1 MPKLPSQ
8 ISTGVHNEHDK
19 FFRGR
24 LLIQDVERIAKSI
37 EGMEKEAGAIREEAL
52 KMCWYMR
59 GGLTYEEAMN
69 LSPKEREAIGRIV
82 KENLETTKKTGM
94 AFF

>member
-1 MPKLPSQ
+1 
-8 ISTGVHNEHDK
+8 
-19 FFRGR
+19 
-24 LLIQDVERIAKSI
+24 
-37 EGMEKEAGAIREEAL
+37 MEKEAGAIREEAL

-69 LSPKEREAIGRIV
+69 LSPKERETIGRIV